1 MHPVAKSIL
10 FAIVSVVLFAGCAFF
25 AYYTVRLIYVNFAAA
40 DISQNRQHGMFIG
53 AVAFPVIS
61 LTLGYLGFRCAKA
74 SRTR

>member
-25 AYYTVRLIYVNFAAA
+25 AYYTVRLIYVNLAAA
-40 DISQNRQHGMFIG
+40 DISQHRQHGMFIG